1 MKRPIS
7 ELERTPRVSRVLLFF
22 FALFPDIGENADIG
36 GLGGGV

>member
-22 FALFPDIGENADIG
+22 ALFPDINENADIG